1 MILYSDKQY
10 EVAKD
15 LLELTIK
22 LGKKGIMAVFNYSTK
37 SSSSFFIYD
46 KDFEEEYYRFLYPS
60 MDWSKEYGQ
69 LLEDIKPIVE
79 KLEEK

>member
-22 LGKKGIMAVFNYSTK
+22 LGKKGIRASFTYSSK
-37 SSSSFFIYD
+37 SVSSFFIYSESW
-46 KDFEEEYYRFLYPS
+46 KEQYYRFLYPS
-60 MDWSKEYGQ
+60 MDWSKEYEQ
-69 LLEDIKPIVE
+69 LSEDIKPIVE
-79 KLEEK
+79 KLCS